1 MDFYGIEMKGP
12 FILEFLDT
20 IPEFDLE
27 NDTGRL
33 IYTSDTNLFY
43 LGTDIKW
50 ITFANVEDLN
60 YHINNINNPHNTTKA
75 QVGLSNVENYPVAS
89 EAEAILGSETEKYV
103 TPFGVKRHVD
113 ERILSEQDILN
124 IINANIKQ
132 TTYTYGVNYSTSGYT
147 DQVGS
152 FNDGANYFDVFP
164 PSGYTMEHLKAF
176 IPSLHVVHYAGDVN
190 RDDSIR
196 TTYSVRVDRIRVWVQ
211 NTEQRSTPAANWLA
225 IWEK

>member
-12 FILEFLDT
+12 FILELLDT
-20 IPEFDLE
+20 IPEFKSE

-33 IYTSDTNLFY
+33 IYTNDTNLFY
-43 LGTDIKW
+43 LGTDIEW
-50 ITFANVEDLN
+50 ITFANVVDLN
-60 YHINNINNPHNTTKA
+60 THITNMSNPHNTTKH
-75 QVGLSNVENYPVAS
+75 QVGLGNVENYPVAT
-89 EAEAILGSETEKYV
+89 EAEAIAGIETQKYV

-132 TTYTYGVNYSTSGYT
+132 TKYTYGKNYSTSGYT
-147 DQVGS
+147 NKVGS
-152 FNDGANYFDVFP
+152 FNDGANYFDIYP
-164 PSGYTMEHLKAF
+164 PAEYTMSHLKAF

-190 RDDSIR
+190 SDDSIR
-196 TTYSVRVDRIRVWVQ
+196 CTYNIMADRIRVWVQ

>member
-12 FILEFLDT
+12 FILELLDT
-20 IPEFDLE
+20 IPEFNVDV
-27 NDTGRL
+27 DKGRL
-33 IYTSDTNLFY
+33 IYTNDTNLFY
-43 LGTDIKW
+43 LGTNTEW
-50 ITFANVEDLN
+50 ITFANVVDLN
-60 YHINNINNPHNTTKA
+60 NHINNLSNPHATTKS
-75 QVGLSNVENYPVAS
+75 QIGLGNVENYPVAS
-89 EAEAILGSETEKYV
+89 EAEAILGAETQKYV

-124 IINANIKQ
+124 IINSNIKQ
-132 TTYTYGVNYSTSGYT
+132 TAYTYGSNYSTTGYT
-147 DQVGS
+147 NIVGS
-152 FNDGANYFDVFP
+152 FNDSRNYFDVYP
-164 PSGYTMEHLKAF
+164 PSGYTISHLKAF

-196 TTYSVRVDRIRVWVQ
+196 CTYNIMADRIRVWVQ